1 MLTLAI
7 NTASSQSAIALL
19 QDGKLLSE
27 QSWHAHNDEAEKL
40 MPEINQLLQNEG
52 ETFSN
57 IKKVIVIK
65 GPGSFTG
72 LRVGI
77 TVANTIAYLNQ
88 CDLHAISTF
97 DFWWKAFQNAPEG
110 TALLVF
116 AGRGGVYANGKM
128 VDLPDL
134 NTWLQENNI
143 TKTFGDIIDEQ
154 KNLLENV
161 EFIDLDFSF
170 GKVIEDILKTDLE
183 NLKMV
188 KPLYIKKPS
197 ITLSK
202 KTIF

>member
-7 NTASSQSAIALL
+7 NTASSQTAIALL

-27 QSWHAHNDEAEKL
+27 NSWQAHNDEAENL
-40 MPEINQLLQNEG
+40 MPELNQLLQDEG
-52 ETFSN
+52 KAFADIE
-57 IKKVIVIK
+57 KVIVVK

-88 CDLHAISTF
+88 CELNAVSTF
-97 DFWWKAFQNAPEG
+97 DFWWNAFQGAPEG

-116 AGRGGVYANGKM
+116 AGRGGVYANGEM

-134 NTWLQENNI
+134 GKWLEENKI
-143 TKTFGDIIDEQ
+143 TKVFGDITDEQ
-154 KNLLENV
+154 KEVLKNV

-170 GKVIEDILKTDLE
+170 GKVIEETLINDLE
-183 NLKMV
+183 NLKIV
-188 KPLYIKKPS
+188 KPLYVKNPS